1 MSTTMQY
8 RFLGSSGLKVSEIC
22 LGSTFVM
29 PASADQAAN
38 IKSAMTTM
46 SEFVAAGGNFIDTAD
61 AYGDGAAEKMI
72 GGWLK
77 TQQRDDIVL
86 ASKAFNVM
94 GKGVNDNGLSRKHLT
109 KALEGSLSRL
119 GTDYIDLYQC
129 HCWDRGTPI
138 RETLLALNDF
148 VRAGK
153 IRYIGV
159 SNFTGQQ
166 LQKTVDLVASMGL
179 EKVVSIQQE
188 YSLLE
193 RNFEYDLTELCVEE
207 EVSCIAWSPLKAGWL
222 SGKYTRANS
231 GYAPGSRAESAASY
245 SPEYAGL
252 ANEKTFALIDEVTA
266 IAKEVGKS
274 ATAVSVRW
282 LLQKPGV
289 AAAIIGARN
298 PEQLKGNLEATTFQL
313 TTAQMERLDSLSA
326 VPLNYP
332 WRFIDDA
339 TPNKTRSRH

>member
-29 PASADQAAN
+29 PASSDQAAN
-38 IKSAMTTM
+38 IKIAMTTM

-61 AYGDGAAEKMI
+61 AYGNGAAEKMI

-77 TQQRDDIVL
+77 TQKRDDIVL
-86 ASKAFNVM
+86 ASKAFMVM
-94 GKGVNDNGLSRKHLT
+94 GNGVNDQGLSRKHLT
-109 KALEGSLSRL
+109 KSLEGSLARL

-129 HCWDRGTPI
+129 HCWDKGTPI
-138 RETLLALNDF
+138 RETLLTLNDF

-231 GYAPGSRAESAASY
+231 GYAAGSRAESAASY

-252 ANEKTFALIDEVTA
+252 ANEKTFALMDEVTA

-274 ATAVSVRW
+274 ATAVSIRW

-313 TTAQMERLDSLSA
+313 TKAQMDRLDSLSA

-339 TPNKTRSRH
+339 APNKTRSRF